1 MNRFIVNAQ
10 YMVDGAVQE
19 RTFTVYADSIFGALR
34 RVRTED
40 LFRVTRIVL
49 DRTRDIVDPF
59 GMPEETED
67 KNV

>member
-1 MNRFIVNAQ
+1 MTRFIVNAQ
-10 YMVDGAVQE
+10 YMVDGTIQE
-19 RTFTVYADSIFGALR
+19 RTFTVYADSIFEAIR

-40 LFRVTRIVL
+40 LFQVTRVVL
-49 DRTRDIVDPF
+49 DSTRDIVDPF